1 MQLNTSASS
10 QLCRRRPWWCRRQ
23 LWVCN
28 PYCGSLASPR
38 GYQIAA
44 GRSCSTST
52 ADYFTLLGRRCRPLP
67 GAGALLLGPL
77 LFPLAFCCVLLLR
90 RRRRRLRL
98 LLLQLLLL
106 ELQLGQAPLPV
117 PQQHGNRPS
126 AYFSH
131 DPIFSH
137 GDRLSLTQ
145 ACKRCTSRYIHG
157 HGPPPSLCIAPL
169 LLSVIPQPRQ
179 LPLSC
184 RGESGR
190 HPGSAFT
197 EQLRITHEGPS
208 LNRWSCHDAL
218 GTRGWESSQDTR
230 TPTNN
235 ILPLTNP
242 TSLAN

>member
-1 MQLNTSASS
+1 MTGAVPREQQTIDE
-10 QLCRRRPWWCRRQ
+10 RQ
-23 LWVCN
+23 ILRQIVLAPCTVPAEDAFERCPPLW
-28 PYCGSLASPR
+28 
-38 GYQIAA
+38 
-44 GRSCSTST
+44 
-52 ADYFTLLGRRCRPLP
+52 
-67 GAGALLLGPL
+67 
-77 LFPLAFCCVLLLR
+77 
-90 RRRRRLRL
+90 
-98 LLLQLLLL
+98 
-106 ELQLGQAPLPV
+106 LGQAPLPV

-131 DPIFSH
+131 DPVFSH

-190 HPGSAFT
+190 HPGSAFN

>member
-1 MQLNTSASS
+1 MTAL
-10 QLCRRRPWWCRRQ
+10 LGIPRRWSVWCTLAPACSRTRIST
-23 LWVCN
+23 
-28 PYCGSLASPR
+28 SLALRANPWLPLVDSSFVALPTASR
-38 GYQIAA
+38 IAPMTA
-44 GRSCSTST
+44 TSSARVT
-52 ADYFTLLGRRCRPLP
+52 GVIA
-67 GAGALLLGPL
+67 
-77 LFPLAFCCVLLLR
+77 
-90 RRRRRLRL
+90 
-98 LLLQLLLL
+98 
-106 ELQLGQAPLPV
+106 LGQAPLPV
-117 PQQHGNRPS
+117 PQQRGNRPS